1 MCHVHDGAHPHDPH
15 HSPMQ
20 PHSTHTRGQSA
31 VQGCCTGRGT
41 MGPCSVTML
50 LGAALLLLAPG
61 GNQALGGLRQDV
73 DVEQNLAKETVQAP
87 QAAEEAKLAKD
98 TASRPLFP
106 PDPAWVQVGPEQ
118 DRDHLYHPSDRVEV
132 EPEPRSHRE
141 RLVLSA
147 EVENGPSE
155 DRDHLYHS

>member
-1 MCHVHDGAHPHDPH
+1 
-15 HSPMQ
+15 
-20 PHSTHTRGQSA
+20 
-31 VQGCCTGRGT
+31 

-73 DVEQNLAKETVQAP
+73 DVEQTLAKKTIQAP
-87 QAAEEAKLAKD
+87 QAVEKARLAKD
-98 TASRPLFP
+98 TASRPLFL
-106 PDPAWVQVGPEQ
+106 PDPARVQVGPEQ
-118 DRDHLYHPSDRVEV
+118 DRDHLYHPSDRAEV
-132 EPEPRSHRE
+132 EPEPQFHRA
-141 RLVLSA
+141 RMVLSA